1 MKSNADKC
9 NLLVNT
15 SEKVNIAKD
24 IYKQMHKLEG
34 VKIWSKTHLW
44 QPYLHYVK
52 KIQPFPKYFDKN
64 WGKNQEELD
73 KSEKLWYLF
82 LCIFWGPVPNLY
94 LYRADWWLRY
104 AFMQFWDFAN
114 ISLFLMF

>member
-15 SEKVNIAKD
+15 NEKVNIAKD

-44 QPYLHYVK
+44 QPHLHYVK

-64 WGKNQEELD
+64 WGK
-73 KSEKLWYLF
+73 KSRRIRQIWETLISFFMYFLRASAKPLF
-82 LCIFWGPVPNLY
+82 VQGRLVAKICLHAV
-94 LYRADWWLRY
+94 LR
-104 AFMQFWDFAN
+104 FC
-114 ISLFLMF
+114 

>member
-34 VKIWSKTHLW
+34 VKI
-44 QPYLHYVK
+44 
-52 KIQPFPKYFDKN
+52 
-64 WGKNQEELD
+64 
-73 KSEKLWYLF
+73 
-82 LCIFWGPVPNLY
+82 
-94 LYRADWWLRY
+94 
-104 AFMQFWDFAN
+104 
-114 ISLFLMF
+114 